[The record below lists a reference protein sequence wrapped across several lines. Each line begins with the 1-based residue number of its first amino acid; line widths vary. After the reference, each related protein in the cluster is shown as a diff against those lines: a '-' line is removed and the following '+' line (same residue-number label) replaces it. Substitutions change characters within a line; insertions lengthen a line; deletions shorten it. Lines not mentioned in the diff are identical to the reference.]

1 MYKEF
6 LKVEKVKEN
15 NPIEK
20 QAKNRTV
27 HRKKTINNPYIY
39 STISF
44 IIRKMQIKL
53 ILRYH
58 F

>member
-20 QAKNRTV
+20 QAKNRTDSSQ
-27 HRKKTINNPYIY
+27 KENN
-39 STISF
+39 
-44 IIRKMQIKL
+44 K
-53 ILRYH
+53 
-58 F
+58 